1 MTTELSSRANF
12 YTKVAAHLYAKQDIR
27 GRVAMASRGA
37 RHLTLGIRLKDPLQL
52 DAALKLAEPLALA
65 TNTAAIIA
73 QRLPDLPGLVSYQ
86 FQLQPGY
93 WHYYTRADVTGLGV
107 GLGES
112 RRQID
117 FGFDPPHALIAGTTD
132 SGKTET
138 VKSILTGLAT
148 EFTPGDLE
156 MVIIDPHRDY
166 DDFRNVAH
174 LATPIARTN
183 EEIEQTILWVAQELA
198 HRRDNNERDAKRTVV
213 VVEEAENTL
222 FGDRL
227 AVIQRVGAE
236 ARKFRMNLI
245 VSTQKPQQKN
255 LPDLVDKLNNR
266 WVGLVDNAHTSALLT
281 GQSGL
286 QCHKLT
292 GKGDFVHVAGATQER
307 LQVALATDEDFARLP
322 RAEIQQ
328 AEIIEEDTPRIL
340 NYPVGEDRGPG
351 RPSTEIDPRKA
362 AWYYWYG
369 PDKITISQ
377 AEELLD
383 LKRYAHYLHRDFA
396 REFVDEVKKLMQKG
410 RK

>member
-1 MTTELSSRANF
+1 MAGTLVSRAKF
-12 YTKVAAHLYAKQDIR
+12 YRRVAKHLYGKQGIR
-27 GRVAMASRGA
+27 GKVVLASRGA
-37 RHLTLGIRLKDPLQL
+37 RHLTLGIRLADPFQL
-52 DAALKLAEPLALA
+52 DAALKLAEPMALA
-65 TNTAAIIA
+65 TNTTAIIA
-73 QRLPDLPGLVSYQ
+73 QRLPELPGLVSYQ
-86 FQLQPGY
+86 FQLQPGL
-93 WHYYTRADVTGLGV
+93 WQYYTRADVTGLGV

-138 VKSILTGLAT
+138 AKSILTGLAT
-148 EFTPGDLE
+148 EFTPDDLQ

-166 DDFRNVAH
+166 DAFGNVAH
-174 LATPIARTN
+174 LATPVARTN
-183 EEIEQTILWVAQELA
+183 EEIERAIMWVAQELA
-198 HRRDNNERDAKRTVV
+198 HRKDNNERGAKRTVV

-222 FGDRL
+222 SGDRL

-236 ARKFRMNLI
+236 ARKFNMNLI

-307 LQVALATDEDFARLP
+307 LQVALATDEDLARLP
-322 RAEIQQ
+322 RAEIQEP
-328 AEIIEEDTPRIL
+328 EIVEEDTTRIL
-340 NYPVGEDRGPG
+340 NYPVEEDRGPG
-351 RPSTEIDPRKA
+351 RPSTEIDPRKV

-377 AEELLD
+377 AEKLLE
-383 LKRYAHYLHRDFA
+383 LKRYAHYMHRDFA
-396 REFVDEVKKLMQKG
+396 KEFVDEVKKLMQKG